1 MRGECAPKG
10 CRMACAKWT
19 GVLRHASAAI
29 QQPEIPKAGKCSGW
43 RGASSCFSL
52 GVLSGIK
59 PVISPALTSCAR
71 RKALLNWWNEWVTGW
86 CCRAALRGHW
96 MLPLPLDYLG
106 THLSEILETSFLQA
120 LGVYTAYRLHSEQVL
135 IPRWNR
141 CSSSTNSRTM
151 SKCLGK
157 EAVTWRTSR
166 FLDEARRHNP
176 AFGEMTFQQKG
187 VCGFLGWFGGFFSFP
202 WYCKHTAEPQMHME
216 IKQISS
222 CKPKAAHPRSAQ
234 CSRRWHLRGL
244 SLPLHRV

>member
-1 MRGECAPKG
+1 MNRGPQAVSS
-10 CRMACAKWT
+10 MQ
-19 GVLRHASAAI
+19 V
-29 QQPEIPKAGKCSGW
+29 QQFSNQKSQRLGNAQAGEEPHPAFLS
-43 RGASSCFSL
+43 

-96 MLPLPLDYLG
+96 MLLLPLDYLG

-120 LGVYTAYRLHSEQVL
+120 LGVYTAYLLQVL
-135 IPRWNR
+135 IPRWNQ
-141 CSSSTNSRTM
+141 CSSSTNSRTT

-176 AFGEMTFQQKG
+176 ALGEMTFQKKG
-187 VCGFLGWFGGFFSFP
+187 VCGFLGWFGVFFFSLILQTHC
-202 WYCKHTAEPQMHME
+202 WATN
-216 IKQISS
+216 
-222 CKPKAAHPRSAQ
+222 AH
-234 CSRRWHLRGL
+234 GD
-244 SLPLHRV
+244 